1 MLTIC
6 YTTGTPCYASAICY
20 IHIHLYTH
28 IHTGRGTET
37 EQQIQT
43 RLKNAHIEL
52 AYGTSEN
59 FEKILINHNLNQA
72 RNEFVDTVA
81 EWFPHILS

>member
-1 MLTIC
+1 MSS
-6 YTTGTPCYASAICY
+6 YTYNLHNIALYQYAFIHPHIYVY
-20 IHIHLYTH
+20 I
-28 IHTGRGTET
+28 GRGTET

-59 FEKILINHNLNQA
+59 FEKILINHSLNQA